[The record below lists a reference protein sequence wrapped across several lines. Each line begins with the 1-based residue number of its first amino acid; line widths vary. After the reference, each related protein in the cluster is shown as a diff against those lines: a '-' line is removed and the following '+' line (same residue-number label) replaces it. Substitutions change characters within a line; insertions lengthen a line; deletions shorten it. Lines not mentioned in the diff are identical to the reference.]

1 MIRHDKLSTLIDN
14 AEDIMLNIISILK
27 NFLQKYRTA
36 ASALIFLVFIFIL
49 LNIFFYFDSCS
60 RERMTHQLTFMTQCG
75 SKPDGTSGINTAK
88 NENIVFRSG
97 DTTSGM
103 LTVTCNVDWGED
115 VIPDML
121 DILDEYN
128 IKITFF
134 VTGKWAER
142 NPDLL
147 RKMYIRG
154 HEIQSH
160 GYSHKLCSQVTASE
174 VENEIDKASSIIL
187 RIIGKKPHIFA
198 PPSGDFDENTINL
211 CEKKG
216 YLISLWSADT
226 TDWREGSTA
235 DIIYD
240 RITKKDL
247 NGAVILMHP
256 KPETIKALPRL
267 FEYFHNQKL
276 TPVILSELIANQH
289 NIMP

>member
-1 MIRHDKLSTLIDN
+1 MIRRGKLLTFIDN
-14 AEDIMLNIISILK
+14 TEDIMLNIVNILK

-36 ASALIFLVFIFIL
+36 ASALIFLFFIFIL
-49 LNIFFYFDSCS
+49 LNIFFYFDSCY
-60 RERMTHQLTFMTQCG
+60 REQMTHQLTFMTQCG
-75 SKPDGTSGINTAK
+75 SKPDGTSGISTAK
-88 NENIVFRSG
+88 NGNIVFRSG
-97 DTTSGM
+97 DTTSDM

-128 IKITFF
+128 VKVTFF

-154 HEIQSH
+154 HEIQNH
-160 GYSHKLCSQVTASE
+160 GYSHKLCSQVTVSE
-174 VENEIDKASSIIL
+174 IENEIDKASGIIS
-187 RIIGKKPHIFA
+187 RIIGKKPDIFA

-211 CEKKG
+211 CKKKG
-216 YLISLWSADT
+216 YMISLWSADT
-226 TDWREGSTA
+226 IDWREGSTA

-240 RITKKDL
+240 RVTKKDL

-256 KPETIKALPRL
+256 KPETVKALPRL
-267 FEYFHNQKL
+267 LKYFRDQKL
-276 TPVILSELIANQH
+276 TPVILSELIGHQH
-289 NIMP
+289 NLMS